1 LHLGYYERRTFS
13 VIKIRNNFGR
23 LAKKLLSEGKRD
35 SAVAMLDRCLEL
47 FPHERI
53 PYHYFMPG
61 IIETYYKAEEIEKAE
76 KIAEEFALICEDN
89 LSYYL
94 SLKPGMRKSITSDIQ
109 LHLQLLQML
118 TGVTKESNPEGIAK
132 NLEEKFNRLYSQYL
146 QTSGQ

>member
-1 LHLGYYERRTFS
+1 
-13 VIKIRNNFGR
+13 
-23 LAKKLLSEGKRD
+23 
-35 SAVAMLDRCLEL
+35 
-47 FPHERI
+47 
-53 PYHYFMPG
+53 MPG
-61 IIETYYKAEEIEKAE
+61 IIESYYKAEEIEKAE
-76 KIAEEFALICEDN
+76 KVAEEFALICEDN

-132 NLEEKFNRLYSQYL
+132 NVQEKLNRLHSQYL